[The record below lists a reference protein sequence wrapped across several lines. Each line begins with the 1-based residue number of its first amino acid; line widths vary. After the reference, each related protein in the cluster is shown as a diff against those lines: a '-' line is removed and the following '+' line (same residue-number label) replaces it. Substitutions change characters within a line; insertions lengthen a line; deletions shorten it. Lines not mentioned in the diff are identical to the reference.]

1 MGKITSHLQKNL
13 FFGSII
19 VLMYVCFMHVAFYYE
34 LKAQFLRV
42 LLEIVTIPIFIASVV
57 IPVWVIYL
65 LVTQKAPQKN
75 LAYLTLLISF
85 ISIAIIGYSMF

>member
-1 MGKITSHLQKNL
+1 MGKVTAHLQKNL

-19 VLMYVCFMHVAFYYE
+19 VLMYVCFMHVAYYYE
-34 LKAQFLRV
+34 LKTQLLRV
-42 LLEIVTIPIFIASVV
+42 VLEMVTIPVFIASAI
-57 IPVWVIYL
+57 IPIWVIYL
-65 LVTQKAPQKN
+65 LVTKQTSPKN